1 MPSLPV
7 TTMNP
12 AHLLTTSYTISSDKY
27 REVAYHLNG
36 RDGYVAQSYEVRL
49 PSRRS
54 PSLSSDPSRFMM
66 HASLTKRSSLE
77 GSGAKLNSSK
87 SMSKKTVVVVQSR
100 ECVLQDQAHKAR
112 VVKSSELTVPPPTSR
127 PSRLATPDLSDID
140 DDRPFCHCDFRKER
154 KCASCQ

>member
-12 AHLLTTSYTISSDKY
+12 AHLWSVSQMMSSEKH
-27 REVAYHLNG
+27 REVTYHLNS
-36 RDGYVAQSYEVRL
+36 RNGYVAQSYEVRS

-54 PSLSSDPSRFMM
+54 PTMSPAPPRFML
-66 HASLTKRSSLE
+66 HAPLTKCSSLG
-77 GSGAKLNSSK
+77 GSGAKSNPSK
-87 SMSKKTVVVVQSR
+87 PMSKKTVVVVQSR

-112 VVKSSELTVPPPTSR
+112 VIKSSELTVPPSTPR
-127 PSRLATPDLSDID
+127 PSRLATPELSDID
-140 DDRPFCHCDFRKER
+140 DERPFCHCDFRKER